1 MVEVNKGTIKT
12 LIEYIASSLVEQ
24 PNSVKVSESNKEDY
38 TVVELTVSPNDL
50 GKVIGKN
57 GQCLLERFVL
67 ERRQSSPGSPNHVPK
82 DVIASLGH
90 GQDYQRRRDIRIVQC
105 LLSPALQV
113 CQPLEQG
120 LDPLDAVGQG

>member
-24 PNSVKVSESNKEDY
+24 PNSVKVSESSKEDY

-57 GQCLLERFVL
+57 GQTARAIRTLV
-67 ERRQSSPGSPNHVPK
+67 NAA
-82 DVIASLGH
+82 ASKAGEKIIFE
-90 GQDYQRRRDIRIVQC
+90 IR
-105 LLSPALQV
+105 
-113 CQPLEQG
+113 E
-120 LDPLDAVGQG
+120 